1 MPSLPRRRAPCDKL
15 AMADN
20 RPVSIEGLAAVAD
33 RYDAFIVDLWGV
45 VHNGKQ
51 PYPGVLDC
59 FAALKRQGKH
69 TLLLSNA
76 PRRAHAAVSRLAELG
91 VARDLY
97 DDVLTSGEDTWQAL
111 RTRGQPNAAP
121 FYRDLGRRCF
131 LFGAARD
138 LSLFEQIDVER
149 VADIAAADFILC
161 TNLYDYGQTPADHEA
176 TLRAAA
182 ARGQPMICANPDLV
196 VVHGDALEYC
206 AGAVAELYERLGG
219 RVAYHGKPH
228 APIYG
233 RARAI
238 LGGTPPR
245 RVLCIGDSLRTD
257 IAGANAARLDSLLVV
272 GGIHLEE
279 FTGPD
284 GRLDPARVTA
294 ACDTAKAWPTW
305 IGNGFIW

>member
-1 MPSLPRRRAPCDKL
+1 MS
-15 AMADN
+15 DN
-20 RPVSIEGLAAVAD
+20 RPVSIEGLAAIAE

-59 FAALKRQGKH
+59 FEALKRTGKH

-76 PRRAHAAVSRLAELG
+76 PRRAHAAVTRLTELG
-91 VARDLY
+91 VARALY
-97 DDVLTSGEDTWQAL
+97 DDVLTSGEDAWQAL
-111 RTRGQPNAAP
+111 RTRGQPDAAP
-121 FYRDLGRRCF
+121 FYRQLGRRCF

-149 VADIAAADFILC
+149 VPDIATADFILC

-176 TLRAAA
+176 TLRAAV

-219 RVAYHGKPH
+219 RVVYHGKPH
-228 APIYG
+228 APIYA
-233 RARAI
+233 RARAM
-238 LGGTPPR
+238 LGGAAPE

-257 IAGANAARLDSLLVV
+257 IAGANAAGLDSLLVV

-279 FTGPD
+279 FAGTD
-284 GRLDPARVTA
+284 GRLEMDRVRA
-294 ACDTAKAWPTW
+294 ACAAASAWPRW
-305 IGNGFIW
+305 IAEGFVW